1 MTSLLIAC
9 LLLAG
14 ISLLKLNS
22 VKGWVGEKITS
33 AGIWGL
39 LDKDTYR
46 KIDDVIVP
54 SDSGTTQI
62 DHVLVSVYGVFVI
75 ETKNIKGWIFGSPES
90 DKWTQS
96 IYGKKNQ
103 FQNPL
108 KQNYRHI
115 RCLEEH
121 LGLESAS
128 FKPVVFFI
136 GECEFKTPMPP
147 NVLNGGL
154 IPYIKSFKNMCL
166 TYQQVSE
173 IERRLMALK
182 QDKSL
187 TKEVHLDSLLKR
199 HESESMCPRCGERL
213 VRRVG
218 RKGDSAGK
226 PFLGCNGYPKC
237 KFTRSI

>member
-1 MTSLLIAC
+1 MTSLLIAF

-14 ISLLKLNS
+14 ISLLKFSS

-39 LDKDTYR
+39 LDKDIYR

-115 RCLEEH
+115 RCLEEY
-121 LGLESAS
+121 LGFESAL

-136 GECEFKTPMPP
+136 GDCKFKTPMPS
-147 NVLNGGL
+147 NVLNGSL
-154 IPYIKSFKNMCL
+154 VPYIKSFRNICL
-166 TYQQVSE
+166 TPQQVSE
-173 IERRLMALK
+173 IELRLTDLK
-182 QDKSL
+182 RDKSL
-187 TKEVHLDSLLKR
+187 TKEVHLDSLRKR
-199 HESESMCPRCGERL
+199 HESTPVCPRCGDRL
-213 VRRVG
+213 VRRVA

-237 KFTRSI
+237 KFTRPV